1 MSLPSLLFL
10 VLISFLRH
18 IFLGG
23 FSCNENAFGTWWRH
37 CGVLNSWRQTHPQAS
52 DHTWFPQKIILQ
64 PQRWHTCL
72 LILFF
77 LFGLWLWIALLTVA
91 GTFVFG
97 FAWGTGGW
105 RISPQLAVD
114 CMVGFEWDGFLA
126 EVTNQ
131 RISTINWGLVS
142 NKSFRCHTK
151 KLKGMF
157 GRQATLSLGLR
168 AFGFGACLRRI
179 IFIPSF
185 QETVDLSCWSFINR
199 WIIQDQELQN
209 FLAGGGTE
217 CTLETCKYL
226 YGVTSQP
233 LIKKK
238 CNGCCLWISYGQ
250 CWVLPVIVIP
260 VVMDLLLISW
270 LPLPVYIQEINWNR
284 CESWP
289 LPQTMGLRICID
301 IRMLTHFILSLAA
314 AGTETRCGFGEW
326 DVAMWRPRVMWRYWF
341 FFRKLQ

>member
-1 MSLPSLLFL
+1 MPASKQSFVCNRTRAKQLIMTLPSLLFL

-18 IFLGG
+18 IF
-23 FSCNENAFGTWWRH
+23 FGCLLLQRKCIWHLVTPLW
-37 CGVLNSWRQTHPQAS
+37 GVELMKADPSPSIRPH
-52 DHTWFPQKIILQ
+52 ILQ

-77 LFGLWLWIALLTVA
+77 LFFLFGLCLWIVLLTVA

-217 CTLETCKYL
+217 CTLETCTYL

-233 LIKKK
+233 LIKK
-238 CNGCCLWISYGQ
+238 NMQ
-250 CWVLPVIVIP
+250 WVV
-260 VVMDLLLISW
+260 
-270 LPLPVYIQEINWNR
+270 
-284 CESWP
+284 
-289 LPQTMGLRICID
+289 
-301 IRMLTHFILSLAA
+301 SL
-314 AGTETRCGFGEW
+314 
-326 DVAMWRPRVMWRYWF
+326 D
-341 FFRKLQ
+341 